1 MSPISLILNILG
13 IFIESLAVLFGL
25 KRLFKED
32 YDKRTS
38 PQIRREEK
46 IEDWATL
53 ILIMAG
59 AFLQIIAVLL
69 DFIGFGV

>member
-1 MSPISLILNILG
+1 MSPISLILNVLG

-32 YDKRTS
+32 YDRRTT
-38 PQIRREEK
+38 PQKRREERT
-46 IEDWATL
+46 EDVITL
-53 ILIMAG
+53 VLIMVG
-59 AFLQIIAVLL
+59 AFLQIIAVIF